1 MINKLKQWAKDIGL
15 KLLEISGENYGPIL
29 YKKDTPIAK
38 IIPYKYF
45 TPKEILLEDTER
57 SLFLELCN
65 AYENDGYV
73 FPEFCF
79 EKLVEKTKETPKGY
93 IFELKKLHA
102 DFVIVSKTFEVQ
114 CVVECD
120 SAPHNTRTYL
130 KEKDRAQDDL
140 LQKWNIPVARIA
152 ANGTHTPEE
161 LRAIITNAIRKI
173 K

>member
-1 MINKLKQWAKDIGL
+1 MINKLKQWAKNIGL
-15 KLLEISGENYGPIL
+15 KLLEMSGENYAPVL
-29 YKKDTPIAK
+29 HEKNKSLAA
-38 IIPYKYF
+38 IIPPQNFK
-45 TPKEILLEDTER
+45 PKKWLLSKNEKK
-57 SLFLELCN
+57 LFVELCK
-65 AYENDGYV
+65 AYKNDGYV

-79 EKLVEKTKETPKGY
+79 EKLVEKTKEDTEGY
-93 IFELKKLHA
+93 IYELKKLHA
-102 DFVIVSKTFEVQ
+102 DFIIVSKTFELQ

-120 SAPHNTRTYL
+120 TALH
-130 KEKDRAQDDL
+130 KKQKIKQKDIARDNL

>member
-15 KLLEISGENYGPIL
+15 KLLEISGENYGPVL
-29 YKKDTPIAK
+29 YEQGKPLAAIVPPQNFK
-38 IIPYKYF
+38 
-45 TPKEILLEDTER
+45 PKECLLSKNEKK
-57 SLFLELCN
+57 LFVELCK
-65 AYENDGYV
+65 AYKNDGYV

-79 EKLVEKTKETPKGY
+79 EKLVEKTKEDTEGY
-93 IFELKKLHA
+93 IFVLKKLHA

-120 SAPHNTRTYL
+120 SAPHNTIKYL